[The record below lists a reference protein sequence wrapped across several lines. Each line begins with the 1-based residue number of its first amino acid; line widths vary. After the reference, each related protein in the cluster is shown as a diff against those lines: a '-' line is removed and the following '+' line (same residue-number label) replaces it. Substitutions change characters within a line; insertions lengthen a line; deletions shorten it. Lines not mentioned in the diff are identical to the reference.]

1 MQNRPQAKPF
11 LKWAGGKTQLLA
23 ELSSRL
29 PDDIKKKRL
38 IESYIEPFLGGGA
51 LFFYLRKH
59 YEIRD
64 AYLLDLNR
72 ELILTYKVVQEDPDS
87 LISYL
92 NELEEK
98 YRSSDK
104 EGRRKLFYQIR
115 TLYNK
120 QMKEIN
126 HNDYSLKWVERAGQL
141 IFLNKTCYNGLFRQN
156 KKGEFNVP
164 HGRYKNPTICDVQ
177 NLREVSLALQGVKL
191 IQADFLQ
198 AKSFVQRKSFVY
210 FDPPYRPLSAT
221 SNFTGYAKEDFDDA
235 DQLRLANLFIDLDK
249 AGASLMLSN
258 SDPKNSD
265 EIDNFFDELYGG
277 FSIERVLANR
287 NINRDG
293 KGRGK
298 VTELII
304 RNY

>member
-29 PDDIKKKRL
+29 PDDIKEKRL

-51 LFFYLRKH
+51 FFFYLRKH

-120 QMKEIN
+120 QIKEIN

-221 SNFTGYAKEDFDDA
+221 SNFTSYAKEDFDDA

-265 EIDNFFDELYGG
+265 ETDNFFDELYGG

>member
-29 PDDIKKKRL
+29 PDDIKEKGL
-38 IESYIEPFLGGGA
+38 IKSYIEPFLGGGA
-51 LFFYLRKH
+51 FFFYLRKH

-126 HNDYSLKWVERAGQL
+126 HNDYSLRWVERAGQL

-221 SNFTGYAKEDFDDA
+221 SNFTSYAKEDFDDA

>member
-221 SNFTGYAKEDFDDA
+221 SNFTSYAKEDFDDA

-265 EIDNFFDELYGG
+265 ETDNFFDELYGG

-293 KGRGK
+293 KGRGRS
-298 VTELII
+298 
-304 RNY
+304 RN

>member
-221 SNFTGYAKEDFDDA
+221 SNFTSYAKEDFDDA
-235 DQLRLANLFIDLDK
+235 DQIRLANLFIDLDK

>member
-51 LFFYLRKH
+51 FFFYLRKH

-235 DQLRLANLFIDLDK
+235 DQIRLANFFSDLDK

-265 EIDNFFDELYGG
+265 ETDNFFDELYGG

>member
-126 HNDYSLKWVERAGQL
+126 HNDYSLRWVERAGQL

-164 HGRYKNPTICDVQ
+164 HGRYKNPTICDAQ

-198 AKSFVQRKSFVY
+198 AKSFVTSESFVY

-235 DQLRLANLFIDLDK
+235 DQLRLANFFIDLDK

-265 EIDNFFDELYGG
+265 ETDNFFDELYGG

>member
-51 LFFYLRKH
+51 FFFYLRKH

-126 HNDYSLKWVERAGQL
+126 HNDYSLRWVERAGQL

-164 HGRYKNPTICDVQ
+164 HGRYKNPTICDAQ

-221 SNFTGYAKEDFDDA
+221 SNFTSYAKEDFDDA
-235 DQLRLANLFIDLDK
+235 DQIRLANLFIDLDK

>member
-38 IESYIEPFLGGGA
+38 IESYVEPFLGGGA

-126 HNDYSLKWVERAGQL
+126 HNDYSLRWVERAGQL

-164 HGRYKNPTICDVQ
+164 HGRYKNPTICDAQ
-177 NLREVSLALQGVKL
+177 NVREVSLALQGVKL

-198 AKSFVQRKSFVY
+198 AKSFVTRKSFVY

-221 SNFTGYAKEDFDDA
+221 SNFTSYAKEDFDDA

>member
-29 PDDIKKKRL
+29 PDDIKEKRL

-51 LFFYLRKH
+51 FFFYLRKH

-265 EIDNFFDELYGG
+265 ETDNFFDELYGG

>member
-29 PDDIKKKRL
+29 PDDIKEKRL

-265 EIDNFFDELYGG
+265 ETDNFFDELYSG

>member
-29 PDDIKKKRL
+29 PDDIKEKRL
-38 IESYIEPFLGGGA
+38 IESYVEPFLGGGA

-120 QMKEIN
+120 QIKEIN

-221 SNFTGYAKEDFDDA
+221 SNFTSYAKEDFDDA

-265 EIDNFFDELYGG
+265 ETDNFFDELYGG

>member
-51 LFFYLRKH
+51 FFFYLRKH

-221 SNFTGYAKEDFDDA
+221 SNFTSYAKEDFDDA

-265 EIDNFFDELYGG
+265 ETDNFFDELYGG

>member
-29 PDDIKKKRL
+29 PDDIKEKRL

-51 LFFYLRKH
+51 FFFYLRKH

-221 SNFTGYAKEDFDDA
+221 SNFTSYAKEDFDDA

>member
-120 QMKEIN
+120 QIKEIN
-126 HNDYSLKWVERAGQL
+126 HNDY
-141 IFLNKTCYNGLFRQN
+141 
-156 KKGEFNVP
+156 
-164 HGRYKNPTICDVQ
+164 
-177 NLREVSLALQGVKL
+177 
-191 IQADFLQ
+191 
-198 AKSFVQRKSFVY
+198 
-210 FDPPYRPLSAT
+210 
-221 SNFTGYAKEDFDDA
+221 
-235 DQLRLANLFIDLDK
+235 
-249 AGASLMLSN
+249 
-258 SDPKNSD
+258 
-265 EIDNFFDELYGG
+265 
-277 FSIERVLANR
+277 
-287 NINRDG
+287 
-293 KGRGK
+293 
-298 VTELII
+298 
-304 RNY
+304 

>member
-221 SNFTGYAKEDFDDA
+221 SNFTSYAKEDFDDA

-265 EIDNFFDELYGG
+265 ETDNFFDELYGG

>member
-235 DQLRLANLFIDLDK
+235 DQIRLANFFSDLDK

-265 EIDNFFDELYGG
+265 ETDNFFDELYGG

>member
-29 PDDIKKKRL
+29 PDDIKEKRL
-38 IESYIEPFLGGGA
+38 IESYVEPFLGGGA

-221 SNFTGYAKEDFDDA
+221 SNFTSYAKEDFDDA

-265 EIDNFFDELYGG
+265 ETDNFFDELYGG

>member
-51 LFFYLRKH
+51 FFFYLRKH

-221 SNFTGYAKEDFDDA
+221 SNFTSYAKEDFDDA
-235 DQLRLANLFIDLDK
+235 DQIRLANFFSDLDK

-265 EIDNFFDELYGG
+265 ETDNFFDELYGG

>member
-29 PDDIKKKRL
+29 PDDIKEKRL

-51 LFFYLRKH
+51 FFFYLRKH

-221 SNFTGYAKEDFDDA
+221 SNFTSYAKEDFDDA

-265 EIDNFFDELYGG
+265 ETDNFFDELYGG

>member
-120 QMKEIN
+120 QIKEIN

-221 SNFTGYAKEDFDDA
+221 SNFTSYAKEDFDDA

-265 EIDNFFDELYGG
+265 ETDNFFDELYGG

>member
-29 PDDIKKKRL
+29 PDDIKEKGL
-38 IESYIEPFLGGGA
+38 IKSYIEPFLGGGA
-51 LFFYLRKH
+51 FFFYLRKH

-126 HNDYSLKWVERAGQL
+126 HNDYSLRWVERAGQL

-221 SNFTGYAKEDFDDA
+221 SNFTSYAKEDFDDA

-265 EIDNFFDELYGG
+265 ETDNFFDELYGG

>member
-29 PDDIKKKRL
+29 PDDIKEKRL

-120 QMKEIN
+120 QIKEIN

-221 SNFTGYAKEDFDDA
+221 SNFTSYAKEDFDDA

-265 EIDNFFDELYGG
+265 ETDNFFDELYGG

>member
-51 LFFYLRKH
+51 FFFYLRKH

-120 QMKEIN
+120 QIKEIN

-221 SNFTGYAKEDFDDA
+221 SNFTSYAKEDFDDA

-265 EIDNFFDELYGG
+265 ETDNFFDELYGG

>member
-126 HNDYSLKWVERAGQL
+126 HNDYSLRWVERAGQL

-221 SNFTGYAKEDFDDA
+221 SNFTSYAKEDFDDA

-265 EIDNFFDELYGG
+265 ETDNFFDELYGG

>member
-120 QMKEIN
+120 QIKEIN

-221 SNFTGYAKEDFDDA
+221 SNFTSYAKEDFDDA